1 MFTIQAP
8 FNAQNT
14 RVYNR
19 RGKRQVRSERLLI
32 PRSNFSRKLM
42 VSVGIGWNGKTRLVI
57 IPQNERINA
66 AVYQQILSDQLLPDC
81 RTIYPRNGYV
91 FQQDS
96 ARPHTAHETLALLRR
111 EAPSIITP
119 EEWPAQSPD
128 LNPCDYRLWAYLQE
142 EVYKEGHC
150 QTVGELTGRLRRAWE
165 LLPVALIRT
174 WIEEWRPRLQ
184 AVVDNNGR
192 QIQHLFN
199 RI

>member
-1 MFTIQAP
+1 DRG
-8 FNAQNT
+8 FNIDPPART
-14 RVYNR
+14 GR
-19 RGKRQVRSERLLI
+19 
-32 PRSNFSRKLM
+32 PRSARTQRNVRRIRRRV
-42 VSVGIGWNGKTRLVI
+42 VS
-57 IPQNERINA
+57 PQR
-66 AVYQQILSDQLLPDC
+66 
-81 RTIYPRNGYV
+81 
-91 FQQDS
+91 
-96 ARPHTAHETLALLRR
+96 
-111 EAPSIITP
+111 APNTHL
-119 EEWPAQSPD
+119 SPD